1 MKVLKIGEK
10 GCEDCETMVPRWQE
24 IEKEYPWLKTEYIE
38 RDEHPEIVEKY
49 NLLAIPSFIFLNKNG
64 EEILRF
70 SKIVEKD
77 VLIKAILE
85 NKDR

>member
-10 GCEDCETMVPRWQE
+10 GCEDCEIMVPRWKE
-24 IEKEYPWLKTEYIE
+24 IQKEYPWLETEYIE

-49 NLLAIPSFIFLNKNG
+49 NLLAIPSFIFLNKKG

>member
-10 GCEDCETMVPRWQE
+10 GCEDCKIMGPRFKE
-24 IEKEYPWLKTEYIE
+24 IEKENPWLETEYIE
-38 RDEHPEIVEKY
+38 ADEHPEIVEKY
-49 NLLAIPSFIFLNKNG
+49 NLLSIPSFIFLNKEG
-64 EEILRF
+64 KEILRF

-85 NKDR
+85 NNDK